1 MYIVLKWASYAYADE
16 HHARA
21 GYWERDVVY
30 DGKTLSGIELCEY
43 NFLFA
48 ISLKRKRT
56 VMNEMDER
64 TPESLECKRQFRL
77 QKQHEQ
83 RRARLASETKEEG
96 ERRLQLRH
104 EARRKCREQSL
115 WAEQTSQEA
124 QKRLKAERTA
134 RCQQTSVSN

>member
-16 HHARA
+16 YHARA
-21 GYWERDVVY
+21 GYWERDA
-30 DGKTLSGIELCEY
+30 KHFRELNFCEH

-56 VMNEMDER
+56 VMNEMDEK
-64 TPESLECKRQFRL
+64 TPESLECKHQFRL